1 MSGMSLLFRAAIL
14 WLSAVPAAEAQA
26 PAIPGATS
34 PVAFPG
40 QYAPTPADRTR
51 QSRSARR

>member
-1 MSGMSLLFRAAIL
+1 MSLLFRAAIL